1 MMQEQKDSPYKW
13 STYKEERKHMLL
25 RTKFPRLTITLEDDV
40 DEKQVADALKKAAE
54 FLLKGG
60 RAAQKSPLYR
70 SVYRKYGE
78 LFAID
83 VNDHKAQEGMEFVGE
98 VCEEECDTSCFHYC
112 HGTCPYVSARM
123 ADGELVKLHD
133 YKW

>member
-1 MMQEQKDSPYKW
+1 MENIAKDSPYKW
-13 STYKEERKHMLL
+13 STYNPERKHMLL
-25 RTKFPRLTITLEDDV
+25 RTKFPRLTITLEDDA
-40 DEKQVADALKKAAE
+40 DEKQVADALKKTAE

-60 RAAQKSPLYR
+60 RAAQKNPLYR
-70 SVYRKYGE
+70 NVYRKNGE

-112 HGTCPYVSARM
+112 HGTCPYVSTRM

>member
-13 STYKEERKHMLL
+13 STYNEERKYMLI
-25 RTKFPRLTITLEDDV
+25 RTKFPRLTITLEDDA

-60 RAAQKSPLYR
+60 RAAQRNPLYR
-70 SVYRKYGE
+70 NVYRKNGE

-112 HGTCPYVSARM
+112 HGTCPYVSTRM